1 MKNTVVFLTALL
13 LLWIAGCSWYYVCK
27 VRNDCQAAALV
38 AQEET
43 RPESVTIDTLP
54 APQAETL
61 ASPPPPYSLA
71 FETGKSS
78 CLLTD
83 GDRSY
88 LAQIKQYLSENPGKK
103 VIVTGHADNTGSDEI
118 NQRLSAQRAAYLRQQ
133 LLDAGVDENSI
144 ETAAKSY
151 LEPVG
156 DNSTPE
162 GRAKNRR
169 VEIKIN

>member
-27 VRNDCQAAALV
+27 IRKDCQTASLIT
-38 AQEET
+38 QEENQ
-43 RPESVTIDTLP
+43 PVSVTADTIT
-54 APQAETL
+54 APQAEIQ
-61 ASPPPPYSLA
+61 ASPPPAYFLG
-71 FETGKSS
+71 FETGRSKCQISDADKSYMDQVKIY
-78 CLLTD
+78 LT
-83 GDRSY
+83 G
-88 LAQIKQYLSENPGKK
+88 NPGKK
-103 VIVTGHADNTGSDEI
+103 VMVTGHADNTGSADI
-118 NQRLSAQRAAYLRQQ
+118 NQRLSAQRAAFIKQQ
-133 LLDAGVDENSI
+133 LVDSGLAESSI

-151 LEPVG
+151 LEPIA

>member
-27 VRNDCQAAALV
+27 VRNDCQAASLV
-38 AQEET
+38 TQEENQ
-43 RPESVTIDTLP
+43 PVSVTADTLT
-54 APQAETL
+54 ASQAEVQT
-61 ASPPPPYSLA
+61 SPPPAYSLV
-71 FETGKSS
+71 FELGKST
-78 CLLTD
+78 CQVTD

-88 LAQIKQYLSENPGKK
+88 MTQVKQYLSENPGKK
-103 VIVTGHADNTGSDEI
+103 VMVTGHADNTGSAEV
-118 NQRLSAQRAAYLRQQ
+118 NQRVSAHRAEFIKQQ
-133 LLDAGVDENSI
+133 LLDAGIAESSI

-151 LEPVG
+151 LEPIA

-169 VEIKIN
+169 VDIKIN